1 LDLVLFDTFA
11 VSSTDELP
19 EREPDDDRAAELLA
33 GSEPAPFSS
42 MSRSPD
48 SRTAIVV
55 IRIGRKR
62 IRHA

>member
-1 LDLVLFDTFA
+1 MLFDTFA
-11 VSSTDELP
+11 VSSTDKLA
-19 EREPDDDRAAELLA
+19 EREPGDDLVAELLA
-33 GSEPAPFSS
+33 NFEPAPFSN

>member
-1 LDLVLFDTFA
+1 MLFDTFA
-11 VSSTDELP
+11 VSSTDE
-19 EREPDDDRAAELLA
+19 REPGDDLVTELLA
-33 GSEPAPFSS
+33 NFEPAPFSN